1 MKPLTK
7 PLLKTSVNLPLS
19 ELVVIHSMELTL
31 LMYSNASLMIQKLKE
46 SFSSEKLVEKLK
58 NKLLNG
64 YLLTITETFQLSA
77 SLLDKLPLQAEEWV
91 TLEPSSPVEKEML
104 NLRLLA

>member
-91 TLEPSSPVEKEML
+91 TLVPSSPVEKEML